1 MAGRSGSRRS
11 WPYGGRV
18 LRPRQ
23 YPASAGT
30 WRAAGPFIK
39 LTRPASVPVQL
50 FTQRISVPIGIDG
63 QVSGPV
69 GAGGS
74 ATLVTGP
81 QGIGASWSLDQAGFS
96 TSVGAV
102 DTATAA
108 VYVGP
113 QATQPYLVAQSYAG
127 GGDAA
132 GLAGIVLQPGE
143 FVWVVWS
150 AGTPGST
157 AQLKVSGMKSVLAGG
172 P

>member
-1 MAGRSGSRRS
+1 MAGRSSRRF
-11 WPYGGRV
+11 WPYGGRA
-18 LRPRQ
+18 LRPRV

-30 WRAAGPFIK
+30 WRASSGFTK
-39 LTRPASVPVQL
+39 LRRPASVPVQL
-50 FTQRISVPIGIDG
+50 YTQHLSVPIGIDG

-69 GAGGS
+69 GAAGTV
-74 ATLVTGP
+74 TLQAGP
-81 QGIGASWSLDQAGFS
+81 QGIGTSWSLDQAGFS
-96 TSVGAV
+96 TSLGAV

-113 QATQPYLVAQSYAG
+113 QATQPYQVAQSYAA

-143 FVWVVWS
+143 FVFVMWS

-157 AQLKVSGMKSVLAGG
+157 AQLKVSGIKSVLG
-172 P
+172 